1 MIICIQYTL
10 VSQKA
15 SHHLCGLINGLG
27 VIPRWFNVTS
37 PHIHCNYIISLISWD
52 CRHFSISFIFQ
63 LGPAFCSLFF
73 CVCLPTRFLALFFSL
88 CFFYPYLPMCCF
100 PACKNCGNFYVAFM
114 LSGKINWFLFT
125 IAFECWNVWSVPSFP
140 RVARWLAWYVM
151 GRCRAVWVLA
161 KWMWWIGIWI
171 LSPQGMGG

>member
-1 MIICIQYTL
+1 MYTVYIGFTKSKSSFVWPNQRTWSNSEVVQRDFTPYSL
-10 VSQKA
+10 QLYNI
-15 SHHLCGLINGLG
+15 SHFMRL
-27 VIPRWFNVTS
+27 
-37 PHIHCNYIISLISWD
+37 
-52 CRHFSISFIFQ
+52 
-63 LGPAFCSLFF
+63 PAFQHFIHFPAWSCFLFSFF